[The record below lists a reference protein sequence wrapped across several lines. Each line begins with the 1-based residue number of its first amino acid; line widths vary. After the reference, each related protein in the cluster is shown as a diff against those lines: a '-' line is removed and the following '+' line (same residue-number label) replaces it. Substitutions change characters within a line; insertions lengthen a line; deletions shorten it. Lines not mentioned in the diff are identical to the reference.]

1 MMGKLFIGLLWAGAA
16 VLAVFIFITVFSPEN
31 ETADNEANTVEGT
44 ETTENETNSEPNE
57 KVTTDNKTN
66 SGDTISTDMGEM
78 TVVKQITEA
87 GSFESGPMVVHV
99 NEINVLEGKLSED
112 YQEMLSKDADISYIE
127 ISMEVENTSED
138 RIAFYPGQAIIT
150 TNTGEQLTADS
161 YFGEYMAG
169 EFIGQVTQR
178 GSAAFILE
186 NSTADDI
193 QSIRMIISPPTDYE
207 NFEPINDAE
216 EIDAEIQFN

>member
-1 MMGKLFIGLLWAGAA
+1 MGKLFIGLLWAGAA

-31 ETADNEANTVEGT
+31 ETADNEADTVEGT

-138 RIAFYPGQAIIT
+138 RIAFIRAKLLLLRIPG
-150 TNTGEQLTADS
+150 
-161 YFGEYMAG
+161 
-169 EFIGQVTQR
+169 
-178 GSAAFILE
+178 
-186 NSTADDI
+186 NS
-193 QSIRMIISPPTDYE
+193 
-207 NFEPINDAE
+207 
-216 EIDAEIQFN
+216 